1 MHGLITI
8 VVALPIIIIVI
19 AIVSHLATW
28 QLKVFHLNA
37 ELGFASQAKFASL
50 VEGEA
55 RA

>member
-1 MHGLITI
+1 MHGLIAI
-8 VVALPIIIIVI
+8 VVVLPIIVT

-28 QLKVFHLNA
+28 QLEVFHLNA

-50 VEGEA
+50 VERET